1 MKKSLLLTLAVALV
15 LVSLVGC
22 GPKVDTKTLIVGSPE
37 ISGNFIPGFGN
48 NAYDVWVRNLILGYS
63 TYATTPAG
71 EIVLNETVV
80 KNLTTEVDD
89 VGNKT
94 YTFTIHD
101 DLKWNNGNP
110 ITAADYVFYILWYA
124 SPQWVEAG
132 ASSTVG
138 EGLIGYTPYYKGE
151 VDRFKGVSLID
162 DHTFSVTIDA
172 NELPYFYETTYASFM
187 PVPMDVWAPGATIDQ
202 NEDGVKIA
210 GVDLKEATSKIASEE
225 RFAPTVTAGP
235 YKFVSFEN
243 NAVTVE
249 MNEHFKGT
257 FDGKTP
263 KLETIIIRS
272 INQATDVD
280 QVINGEIDMVTGV
293 IEGEKIEKAKA
304 DKNTVAH
311 WYARNGFGGFFMHCD
326 FGPTA
331 VKEVRHALAYLMDRD
346 EIIKNVL
353 GGYGSVTNGHYGLAQ
368 WMYEE
373 NKAAIDALPH
383 FSRDIAK
390 ANELLD
396 QTEWK
401 FEADGVTPFD
411 PSKANAEGTYIRHN
425 AQGEKLIINHF
436 GTEDNDVTDNVELQ
450 LKANAPL
457 AGIEF
462 TLTRGDFDALLSHY
476 YYAYD
481 LPEGE
486 RKYHSFNLASNFS
499 VAYDPYYSFH
509 SNYFGTW
516 MNANQ
521 VNDPEIDRLTV
532 AMRSLEPTQREE
544 YAKLW
549 LEFQKAYADY
559 LPTIPLYSNQYYDI
573 FSKHVKGMNTTPF
586 ADWSD
591 IICDIYKE

>member
-462 TLTRGDFDALLSHY
+462 TLTRGDFDALLSNY